1 MYTILKVSIIKQKSR
16 KTTPEFHPGQLSSYF
31 PYNLWISCVCVLIV
45 RRIMSET
52 VVHNSFIC
60 IALILNGINYIVNV
74 C

>member
-1 MYTILKVSIIKQKSR
+1 
-16 KTTPEFHPGQLSSYF
+16 
-31 PYNLWISCVCVLIV
+31 
-45 RRIMSET
+45 MSET